1 MIKEDL
7 EQFKKQLIDLR
18 RLLLKPASIIGST
31 TEGDVCD
38 ISSMDRER
46 NMSLQMIERDRNK
59 LKAVED
65 ALERIEDGSFGSCD
79 ECGETISFGRL
90 KIMPFANVCV
100 SCQSLQE
107 KQARN
112 QIGQSEPPLETD
124 LTRYSLDTEE

>member
-1 MIKEDL
+1 MTDDL
-7 EQFKKQLIDLR
+7 EQFKKQLIDLK

-46 NMSLQMIERDRNK
+46 NMSLQMIERDRSK

-65 ALERIEDGSFGSCD
+65 ALDRIEDGSFGSCD
-79 ECGETISFGRL
+79 ECGETISAGRL

-107 KQARN
+107 KQAKG
-112 QIGQSEPPLETD
+112 QIGQSESPLETD